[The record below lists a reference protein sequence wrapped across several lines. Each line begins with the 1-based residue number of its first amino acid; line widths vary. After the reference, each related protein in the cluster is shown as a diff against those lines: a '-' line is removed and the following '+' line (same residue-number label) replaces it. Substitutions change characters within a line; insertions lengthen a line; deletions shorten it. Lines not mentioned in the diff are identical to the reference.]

1 MKAMIIEKYGK
12 NVPLILTERP
22 TPEIGEH
29 DVLVEIHA
37 ASLNPIDFK
46 IKEGKVKF
54 LLKYHFPLIL
64 GNDFSGVVVKAGS
77 RVNAFKPGDE
87 VYGRPRKSRI
97 GALAEYIA
105 VHEEDISLK
114 PTNLNFVEA
123 ASIPL
128 VGLTTYQAFSEL
140 MDLQKGQRILIHAG
154 SGGVGTFA
162 IQLAK
167 LMGAFVATTASD
179 KGYELVK
186 SLGADLIIN
195 YKKENFEELLTGYD
209 AVFDTIG
216 GAVLEK
222 SFRILK
228 PKGKIVSISGMP
240 NAAFGKK
247 EQLGWMKT
255 GILSI
260 VSRRITA
267 LEKKTHTD
275 YHYLFM
281 KPSGAQLK
289 ILKEFIEEGRIKPVI
304 DKVYNLKDAG
314 QALQY
319 LERGGAKG
327 KVVIR
332 IKEMNAGT
340 Q

>member
-1 MKAMIIEKYGK
+1 MKAITIEKYGK
-12 NVPLILTERP
+12 NVPLVMTEQP
-22 TPEIGEH
+22 MPPIGEH

-54 LLKYHFPLIL
+54 LLSYKFPLIL
-64 GNDFSGVVVKAGS
+64 GNDFSGVVVKVGE

-87 VYGRPRKSRI
+87 VYGRPRKNRI
-97 GALAEYIA
+97 GTLAEFIA
-105 VHEEDISLK
+105 VHEEDIWLK
-114 PTNLNFVEA
+114 PNNLSFEEA

-128 VGLTTYQAFSEL
+128 VGLTTYQAFFDIL
-140 MDLQKGQRILIHAG
+140 NLQRGQKILIHAG

-195 YKKENFEELLTGYD
+195 YKKENFEEMLTGYD
-209 AVFDTIG
+209 AVFDTLG

-222 SFRILK
+222 SFRILN
-228 PKGKIVSISGMP
+228 PGGQIVSISDVP
-240 NAAFGKK
+240 NARFGKEAK
-247 EQLGWMKT
+247 LGWMKT
-255 GILSI
+255 AILSI
-260 VSRRITA
+260 VSRKITV
-267 LEKKTHTD
+267 LEKKSRSR
-275 YHYLFM
+275 YHFLFM

-289 ILKEFIEEGRIKPVI
+289 IIKEFMEGGHIKPVI
-304 DKVYNLKDAG
+304 DKVYPMKDAG
-314 QALQY
+314 QAFHY
-319 LERGGAKG
+319 LEGGRAKG
-327 KVVIR
+327 KVI
-332 IKEMNAGT
+332 IKIK
-340 Q
+340 